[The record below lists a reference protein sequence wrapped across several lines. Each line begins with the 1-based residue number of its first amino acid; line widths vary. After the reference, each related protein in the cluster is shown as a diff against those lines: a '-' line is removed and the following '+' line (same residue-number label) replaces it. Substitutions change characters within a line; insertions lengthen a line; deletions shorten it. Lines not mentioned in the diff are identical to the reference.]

1 MSVQHT
7 HNPGAQ
13 ASAGSQAAAP
23 VSNCC
28 NSCHNRIFESAEQ
41 AREVLAQLE
50 QSLPRIRQEA
60 AGQMGGH
67 GSSPSA

>member
-13 ASAGSQAAAP
+13 TTAGSQAAAV

-28 NSCHNRIFESAEQ
+28 NSCHNGILNSAQ
-41 AREVLAQLE
+41 DAREVLAQLE
-50 QSLPRIRQEA
+50 QALPRLRQAA
-60 AGQMGGH
+60 AGQTGGQ
-67 GSSPSA
+67 GTTAST